1 MNSVN
6 LRTILFTILIAAF
19 VIWRVGSRVWRLTTK
34 QPVRPLS
41 LRVRSALLVLVI
53 LVMVATNLSHPLVLE
68 GLAAG
73 LAGGFAAGWFG
84 LRGSTF
90 ENTPDGLFYTPHRG
104 LGAAIALLFVGR
116 IIYRGVQLYGTPN
129 LVEVAG
135 TYAGPASALGRSPL
149 TMALF
154 GLFAAYVTTYSI
166 GVLIWYRDAKV
177 TTVVTPAEAE
187 AIAEQK
193 AEEKAHGPG

>member
-1 MNSVN
+1 MNAFN
-6 LRTILFTILIAAF
+6 LRPTLFTILIAAF

-41 LRVRSALLVLVI
+41 LQIRSAVLALVI
-53 LVMVATNLSHPLVLE
+53 LLMIATNLSHPLVLE

-73 LAGGFAAGWFG
+73 VAAGIAAGWFG

-116 IIYRGVQLYGTPN
+116 IVYRFLQFSNVSNLTPVDGVS
-129 LVEVAG
+129 
-135 TYAGPASALGRSPL
+135 AGPMAALGRSPL

-154 GLFAAYVTTYSI
+154 GLFAGYVITYSI
-166 GVLIWYRDAKV
+166 GVVKWYREAKV
-177 TTVVTPAEAE
+177 ATVVTPAEVE
-187 AIAEQK
+187 AQ
-193 AEEKAHGPG
+193 AEEKAHEPG